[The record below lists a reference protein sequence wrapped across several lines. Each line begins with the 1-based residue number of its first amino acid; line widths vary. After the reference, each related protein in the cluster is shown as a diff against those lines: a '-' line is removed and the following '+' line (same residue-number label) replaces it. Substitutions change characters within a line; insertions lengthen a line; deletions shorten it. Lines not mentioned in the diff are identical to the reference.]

1 MGYTR
6 EAIKGV
12 SWIGGIRVVIRTLSF
27 AKTLVIARILSPA
40 QFGIFGISTLVLSF
54 VEILTETGI
63 NVFLVQQKD
72 KVDSYIS
79 TAWIVSIIRG
89 LVISLSIVF
98 SAKYISS
105 FFATPD
111 AYPLLLLIAI
121 VPFVRGFINPSVIK
135 LQKDLLFKKEFL
147 YRSSLFLIESLVSI
161 ILVILTRNIASLVI
175 ALIISACCEVFL
187 SFVIVSPKPSLVFVK
202 EKLWEILRFGK
213 WITTAGIFNYLYQHG
228 DDIVIARIL
237 GAPALGLYDMA
248 YKISLSPLSDIGD
261 VVTKVTYPVYV
272 KISEDRERLKSA
284 FIKTVI
290 IVIVFTFPIGIL
302 LFFYP
307 IQVISLL
314 LGEQWLASAP
324 ALQILGIFGVVRALS
339 VFGSTLFLSVEKKQ
353 LFTYITFIGSLG
365 LGITIIPFVML
376 WGIVGAAFSALVGT
390 ILTIPFIFYH
400 IFRIFYEK
408 D

>member
-40 QFGIFGISTLVLSF
+40 QFGVFGISTLVLSL

-63 NVFLVQQKD
+63 NIFLVQQKD

-89 LVISLSIVF
+89 LVISLIIVF

-105 FFATPD
+105 FFTTPD
-111 AYPLLLLIAI
+111 VYPLLLLIAV

-135 LQKDLLFKKEFL
+135 FQKDLLFKKEFL
-147 YRSSLFLIESLVSI
+147 YRSSIFLIESFFSV
-161 ILVILTRNIASLVI
+161 ILVVLTRDITSLVL
-175 ALIISACCEVFL
+175 ALILSACCEVVL
-187 SFVIVSPKPSLVFVK
+187 SFLIVSPKPYFYFVK
-202 EKLWEILRFGK
+202 EKFWEILRFGR

-228 DDIVIARIL
+228 DDIVIGRIL

-248 YKISLSPLSDIGD
+248 YKVSLSPLSDIGD

-272 KISEDRERLKSA
+272 KISEDKERLKRA
-284 FIKTVI
+284 FVKSLV

-353 LFTYITFIGSLG
+353 LFTYTTFIGSLG